1 MNDDIRALAD
11 ALLQELCV
19 KHPIGYVPKL
29 VWKRLRVTAG
39 TAHYRAGM
47 ITLSAIVLCDPER
60 LGITIRHEY
69 AHLMAFVRHGR
80 KGAGHGEPWKNAM
93 RELGLEP
100 KVRHKYEV
108 TRNVARQEVAYACQ
122 RCGETFTRKRR
133 LPARRKYVHAK
144 CGGSLKLHSVRSVT
158 AEQTTA

>member
-1 MNDDIRALAD
+1 MNEEMHAFAT
-11 ALLQELCV
+11 ALLQDLCA

-29 VWKRLRVTAG
+29 VWKQLRVTAG

-47 ITLSAIVLCDPER
+47 ISLSSIILVDAER
-60 LGITIRHEY
+60 LNITLRHEY

-80 KGAGHGEPWKNAM
+80 KGAGHGESWKAAM

-100 KVRHKYEV
+100 KVRHKYDV
-108 TRNVARQEVAYACQ
+108 QRNVARQEVAYACQ
-122 RCGETFTRKRR
+122 RCGEIFSRKRR

-158 AEQTTA
+158 ADQTAT